1 VLSHAPKFC
10 TNIIP
15 QLQNSN
21 TMYGLNLPV
30 LVLLFQ
36 VPLHSSDLSLVGWQ
50 RCKNITSL
58 QPTPSNSANN
68 KFEEYSALLGMTR
81 DTQRSHGGQTNVQ

>member
-10 TNIIP
+10 TNIIL
-15 QLQNSN
+15 QLQNFN

-36 VPLHSSDLSLVGWQ
+36 APPHSSDPSLVGWQ
-50 RCKNITSL
+50 QCKNITSL
-58 QPTPSNSANN
+58 QPAPSSIANN

-81 DTQRSHGGQTNVQ
+81 DTQRSHGG

>member
-1 VLSHAPKFC
+1 
-10 TNIIP
+10 
-15 QLQNSN
+15 
-21 TMYGLNLPV
+21 MYGLNLLI

-36 VPLHSSDLSLVGWQ
+36 APLHLSNPSPVGWQ

-58 QPTPSNSANN
+58 QLAPSNSANN

-81 DTQRSHGGQTNVQ
+81 DTQRSHGGQTNVQRTSDKG